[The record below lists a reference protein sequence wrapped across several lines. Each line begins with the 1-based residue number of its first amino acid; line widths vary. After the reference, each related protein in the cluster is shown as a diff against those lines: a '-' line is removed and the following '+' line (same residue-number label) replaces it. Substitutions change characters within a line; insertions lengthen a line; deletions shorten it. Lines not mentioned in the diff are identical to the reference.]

1 MVFVITNAIRV
12 WFGDNVYLA
21 CMRIQ
26 ISNTSKLFKKMD
38 VGLERWLRR

>member
-1 MVFVITNAIRV
+1 MFAVINTIRV

-26 ISNTSKLFKKMD
+26 SPTLKKLFKKMD
-38 VGLERWLRR
+38 VL